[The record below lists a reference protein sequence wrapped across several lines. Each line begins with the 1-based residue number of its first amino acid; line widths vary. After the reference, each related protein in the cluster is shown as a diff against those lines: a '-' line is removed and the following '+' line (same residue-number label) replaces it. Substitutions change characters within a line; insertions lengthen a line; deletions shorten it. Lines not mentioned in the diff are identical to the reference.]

1 MFKIMN
7 TTSKKL
13 KAFRNSTSR
22 GLYVMAAAF
31 TAGLIITPN
40 NANAAG
46 NDFGDIAENIID
58 SLESLPGLISG
69 LAYLG
74 GLGFGVLGVL
84 KIKDHVDNPQQ
95 TQLKDGAIRLAA
107 GGSLF
112 ALPIIYEASLNTI
125 GTTTSL
131 VEAADLNRVEFAVNP

>member
-1 MFKIMN
+1 MSNIMN
-7 TTSKKL
+7 LTSRKL

-31 TAGLIITPN
+31 TAGLIISPN

-131 VEAADLNRVEFAVNP
+131 VEAADLNRVDFAVAP

>member
-1 MFKIMN
+1 MLKFN
-7 TTSKKL
+7 TYIFNPIKTLISSVVHG
-13 KAFRNSTSR
+13 FYTMS
-22 GLYVMAAAF
+22 AAF
-31 TAGLIITPN
+31 TVGLIAN
-40 NANAAG
+40 SGSANAAG
-46 NDFGDIAENIID
+46 NDFGDIAENIIE

-74 GLGFGVLGVL
+74 GLGFGVLGIL

-95 TQLKDGAIRLAA
+95 TQLKDGAVRLAA

-131 VEAADLNRVEFAVNP
+131 VEAAELNRVDYAVSP

>member
-1 MFKIMN
+1 MLKFNTHKFNPVKI
-7 TTSKKL
+7 L
-13 KAFRNSTSR
+13 KSQVAR
-22 GLYVMAAAF
+22 GLYTMSAAF
-31 TAGLIITPN
+31 TVGLVANIGS
-40 NANAAG
+40 ANAAG
-46 NDFGDIAENIID
+46 NDFGDIAENIIE

-74 GLGFGVLGVL
+74 GLGFGVLGIL

-95 TQLKDGAIRLAA
+95 TQLKDGAVRLAA

-131 VEAADLNRVEFAVNP
+131 VEAAQLNRVDYAVSP